1 MLNEIKG
8 FREAITTF
16 SVDLLNI
23 KLISF
28 YFLVE

>member
-23 KLISF
+23 KLKKKINK
-28 YFLVE
+28 